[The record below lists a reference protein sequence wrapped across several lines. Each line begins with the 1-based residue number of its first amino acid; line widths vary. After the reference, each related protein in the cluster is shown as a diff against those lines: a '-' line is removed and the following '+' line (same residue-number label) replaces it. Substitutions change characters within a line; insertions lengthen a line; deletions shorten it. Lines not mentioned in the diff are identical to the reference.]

1 MSSSQSNPEET
12 HIFAILTPAPGKIE
26 QLKEAMEALINNVHS
41 KEEEWTPR
49 YIMTQQ
55 INVDEP
61 ALYMFETYTHM
72 ANAGKHTKTEHF
84 QALIAACDKDGLLAK
99 PPQLAFTKTVGGFD
113 LDRKKIDVKKA

>member
-1 MSSSQSNPEET
+1 
-12 HIFAILTPAPGKIE
+12 
-26 QLKEAMEALINNVHS
+26 
-41 KEEEWTPR
+41 
-49 YIMTQQ
+49 
-55 INVDEP
+55 
-61 ALYMFETYTHM
+61 M